1 MGLLQAA
8 TGANTLSRSAY
19 GRSPCFICGKIIS
32 VAGFAQ
38 FNHKMMHVRREEMT
52 MERVNMTGV
61 RYTYTYPRFTIT
73 DKGRRARKAR
83 LSDQL
88 SLGERV
94 T

>member
-1 MGLLQAA
+1 M
-8 TGANTLSRSAY
+8 SRSAY
-19 GRSPCFICGKIIS
+19 SRGPCFICGKVIS
-32 VAGFAQ
+32 SAGFAQ
-38 FNHKMMHVRREEMT
+38 YNHKMMHVRRDEMT
-52 MERVNMTGV
+52 V
-61 RYTYTYPRFTIT
+61 REIDISRISFLGASYKRFTIT